1 VDCFACARNDG
12 LQELAGCEPQI
23 FIFKCEGS
31 HTGVVRAELMHSA
44 KPTMEASMHGSLDR
58 SGETVKNLYDRWGMG
73 IFLLPGLLL
82 AFVIGLLITQP
93 DIPLWISEAAQAE
106 FANSNPPEVAPS
118 VIAQPTNAE
127 ATKEARALAAH

>member
-1 VDCFACARNDG
+1 
-12 LQELAGCEPQI
+12 
-23 FIFKCEGS
+23 
-31 HTGVVRAELMHSA
+31 
-44 KPTMEASMHGSLDR
+44 MHGSLDR
-58 SGETVKNLYDRWGMG
+58 SGETVKNLYHRWGMG
-73 IFLLPGLLL
+73 IFLLPALLL

-118 VIAQPTNAE
+118 VIAQPTNAQ